1 MPAGLDW
8 SPKLLVYGDMGKE
21 GGSQSLPALYK
32 EAASGDY
39 NAILHVGDF
48 AYDLDSD
55 GGEVYTVWQR
65 LLCVYHNIMLCSGKN
80 GDEFMRRLEPIAAT
94 VPYMTTEGNHGLYIS
109 YSTPI

>member
-32 EAASGDY
+32 EAVSGDY
-39 NAILHVGDF
+39 NAILHIGDF

-55 GGEVYTVWQR
+55 GGEVYTVM
-65 LLCVYHNIMLCSGKN
+65 LITCMYHIVLCSAKN
-80 GDEFMRRLEPIAAT
+80 GDEFMRRLQPIAAC
-94 VPYMTTEGNHGLYIS
+94 VPYMTTEGNHGQCCY
-109 YSTPI
+109 TPHHC